1 VILDVDRFVR
11 AEEPFWK
18 EFDGMLAEFGQNP
31 QHRLSLEQLERFHYL
46 YQRAATSLARLQ
58 NNSGDPEVRAWLE
71 SLIARAYG
79 EIHRRPARA
88 GGFRFFRWLAAGLPQ
103 TFRRHLAAFWLSL
116 AITIAGSAFGAVA
129 ITAGPEAKATLMPFE
144 HLMEKPHERVAR
156 EEKEQSGKG
165 PDRMAHV
172 KGAFSAE
179 LMTHNI
185 RVAILTLAM
194 GMTWG
199 VGVITLLFYNG
210 VTLGAVAADYVLD
223 GQTQFL
229 MGWLM
234 PHGVIEIPAILVG
247 GQAGF
252 VLAGALVG
260 WRSRRTRRA
269 RLEAVRSDVGS
280 LAGGMAVMLVWAGII
295 EAFVSQY
302 HQPVLPYALKIGFGT
317 VELALLIAYFGWAGR
332 ERPGE
337 QSRGRNV

>member
-1 VILDVDRFVR
+1 VILDVERFVR
-11 AEEPFWK
+11 TEEPYWK
-18 EFDGMLAEFGQNP
+18 ELDTAIADFERNPHHRMDLA
-31 QHRLSLEQLERFHYL
+31 QLERFHYL
-46 YQRAATSLARLQ
+46 YQRAATCLARLAS
-58 NNSGDPEVRAWLE
+58 NSGDPEVRAWLE

-88 GGFRFFRWLAAGLPQ
+88 RFSLWKWLSAGFPQ
-103 TFRRHLAAFWLSL
+103 TVRRNLGAMWLSI

-129 ITAGPEAKATLMPFE
+129 IAISPEAKATLMPFD

-156 EEKEQSGKG
+156 EEKTQSAKTGD
-165 PDRMAHV
+165 PLANV
-172 KGAFSAE
+172 KGTFSAE

-185 RVAILTLAM
+185 RVAVLTLAM

-210 VTLGAVAADYVLD
+210 VTLGAVAADYVID

-229 MGWLM
+229 MAWLM

-252 VLAGALVG
+252 VLAAALVG
-260 WRSRRTRRA
+260 WRSKETRRRRLAAA
-269 RLEAVRSDVGS
+269 RADVAS

-302 HQPVLPYALKIGFGT
+302 HQPVLPYALKIAFGT
-317 VELALLIAYFGWAGR
+317 VELLLLIAYFAWAGK
-332 ERPGE
+332 PG
-337 QSRGRNV
+337 GRDANARRN